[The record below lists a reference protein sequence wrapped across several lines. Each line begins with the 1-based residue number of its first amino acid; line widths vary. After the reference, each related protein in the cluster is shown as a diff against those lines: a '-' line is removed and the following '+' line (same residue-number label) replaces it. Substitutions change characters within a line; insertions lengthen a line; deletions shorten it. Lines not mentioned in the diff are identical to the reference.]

1 MQRKKRRQRRNWII
15 GIIIALLV
23 IVGLGNF
30 AYQRHQQAET
40 KTVRLGLV
48 GTDSQPVWDN
58 VRARLKKE
66 HINIKYVT
74 FNDYVQPDV
83 ALKEGKID
91 MHSCLTRY
99 YFDSYNKSQH
109 AHLTSIGNTVI
120 SPLGIYSKKY
130 KQLKDLP
137 DGATIA
143 IPNEPTTLGRGLN
156 LLQSARLIKVKGNSG
171 IKPSLNDITSNPK
184 NLKFKEVDPAQT
196 ARALSSV
203 DASIINGNYAVAAN
217 LQPKKDSLYLEPV
230 NKKAKPYVNIIAV
243 QAKDKNN
250 PTYKKVVDAYQ
261 TEATKQAIQKTY
273 KGSQVAAWPTFGR
286 N

>member
-23 IVGLGNF
+23 IAGLGNF

-48 GTDSQPVWDN
+48 GTDSQPVWDS

-91 MHSCLTRY
+91 IHSCLTRY
-99 YFDSYNKSQH
+99 YFDSYNKNQH
-109 AHLTSIGNTVI
+109 AHLISIGNTVI

-130 KQLKDLP
+130 KHLKDLP

-156 LLQSARLIKVKGNSG
+156 LLQSAGLIKVKGNSG
-171 IKPSLNDITSNPK
+171 IKPSLNDITANPK
-184 NLKFKEVDPAQT
+184 NLKFKEVDPAET

-250 PTYKKVVDAYQ
+250 PTYKKVVNACQ

-273 KGSQVAAWPTFGR
+273 KGSQVAAWPIFGR

>member
-23 IVGLGNF
+23 IAGLGNF

-40 KTVRLGLV
+40 KMVRLGLV
-48 GTDSQPVWDN
+48 GTDSQPVWDS

-99 YFDSYNKSQH
+99 YFDSYNKNQH
-109 AHLTSIGNTVI
+109 AHLISIGNTVI

-130 KQLKDLP
+130 KHLKDLP

-156 LLQSARLIKVKGNSG
+156 LLRSAGLIKVKGNSG
-171 IKPSLNDITSNPK
+171 IKPSLNDITANPK
-184 NLKFKEVDPAQT
+184 NLKFKEVDPAET

-203 DASIINGNYAVAAN
+203 DASIINSNYAVAAN

-273 KGSQVAAWPTFGR
+273 KGSQVAAWPIFGR

>member
-1 MQRKKRRQRRNWII
+1 MKKRHTGLISLIIITIIVIGGII
-15 GIIIALLV
+15 GFIHHRTTTQNKV
-23 IVGLGNF
+23 
-30 AYQRHQQAET
+30 
-40 KTVRLGLV
+40 VRLGLV

-58 VRARLKKE
+58 VRARLKKQG
-66 HINIKYVT
+66 ITIKYVT

-99 YFDSYNKSQH
+99 YFDSYNKKEH

-120 SPLGIYSKKY
+120 SPLGVYSKKY
-130 KQLKDLP
+130 KSIKDLP

-156 LLQSARLIKVKGNSG
+156 VLQSAGLIKVKKSSG

-184 NLKFKEVDPAQT
+184 HLKFKEVDPAT
-196 ARALSSV
+196 AARALSSV
-203 DASIINGNYAVAAN
+203 DASIINGNYAEAAN
-217 LQPKKDSLYLEPV
+217 LNPKKDSIYLEPV

-243 QAKDKNN
+243 QAKNKNN
-250 PTYKKVVDAYQ
+250 PVYKKVVAAYQ
-261 TEATKQAIQKTY
+261 TEATKKAIEKTY
-273 KGSQVAAWPTFGR
+273 KGSEIAAWPIFGK

>member
-273 KGSQVAAWPTFGR
+273 KGSQVAAWPIFGR

>member
-23 IVGLGNF
+23 IAGLGNF

-48 GTDSQPVWDN
+48 GTDSQPVWDS

-91 MHSCLTRY
+91 IHSCLTRY
-99 YFDSYNKSQH
+99 YFDSYNKNQH
-109 AHLTSIGNTVI
+109 AHLISIGNTVI

-130 KQLKDLP
+130 KHLKDLP

-156 LLQSARLIKVKGNSG
+156 LLQSAGLIKVKGNSG
-171 IKPSLNDITSNPK
+171 IKPSLNDITANPK
-184 NLKFKEVDPAQT
+184 NLKFKEVDPAET

-273 KGSQVAAWPTFGR
+273 KGSQVAAWPIFGR

>member
-23 IVGLGNF
+23 IAGLGNF

-120 SPLGIYSKKY
+120 SPLGIYSQKY

-156 LLQSARLIKVKGNSG
+156 LLQSAGLIKVKGNSG

-184 NLKFKEVDPAQT
+184 NLKFKEVDPAET

-230 NKKAKPYVNIIAV
+230 NKQAKPYVNIIAV

-261 TEATKQAIQKTY
+261 TEATKQAIQRTY
-273 KGSQVAAWPTFGR
+273 KGSQVAAWPIFGR

>member
-23 IVGLGNF
+23 IAGLGNF

-48 GTDSQPVWDN
+48 GTDSQPVWDS

-83 ALKEGKID
+83 VLKEGKID

-99 YFDSYNKSQH
+99 YFDSYNKNQH
-109 AHLTSIGNTVI
+109 AHLISIGNTVI

-130 KQLKDLP
+130 KHLKDLP

-156 LLQSARLIKVKGNSG
+156 LLQSAGLIKVKRNSG
-171 IKPSLNDITSNPK
+171 IKPSLNDITANPK
-184 NLKFKEVDPAQT
+184 NLKFKEVDPAET

-273 KGSQVAAWPTFGR
+273 KGSQVAAWPIFGR

>member
-23 IVGLGNF
+23 IAGLGNF

-48 GTDSQPVWDN
+48 GTDSQPVWDS

-91 MHSCLTRY
+91 IHSCLTRY
-99 YFDSYNKSQH
+99 YFDSYNKNQH
-109 AHLTSIGNTVI
+109 AHLISIGNTVI

-130 KQLKDLP
+130 KHLKDLP

-156 LLQSARLIKVKGNSG
+156 LLQSAGLIKVKGNSG
-171 IKPSLNDITSNPK
+171 IKPSLNDITANPK
-184 NLKFKEVDPAQT
+184 NLKFKEVDPAET

-250 PTYKKVVDAYQ
+250 PTYKKVVNAYQ

-273 KGSQVAAWPTFGR
+273 KGSQVAAWPIFGR

>member
-23 IVGLGNF
+23 IAGLGNF

-48 GTDSQPVWDN
+48 GTDSQPVWDS

-66 HINIKYVT
+66 HINIKYVI

-99 YFDSYNKSQH
+99 YFDSYNKNQH
-109 AHLTSIGNTVI
+109 AHLISIGNTVI

-130 KQLKDLP
+130 KHLKDLP

-156 LLQSARLIKVKGNSG
+156 LLQSAGLIKVKRNSG
-171 IKPSLNDITSNPK
+171 IKPSLNDITANPK
-184 NLKFKEVDPAQT
+184 NLKFKEVDPAET

-230 NKKAKPYVNIIAV
+230 NKMAKPYVNIIAV

-273 KGSQVAAWPTFGR
+273 KGSQVAAWPIFGR

>member
-23 IVGLGNF
+23 IAGLGNF

-48 GTDSQPVWDN
+48 GTDSQPVWDS

-99 YFDSYNKSQH
+99 YFDSYNKNQH
-109 AHLTSIGNTVI
+109 AHLISIGNTVI

-130 KQLKDLP
+130 KHLKDLP

-156 LLQSARLIKVKGNSG
+156 LLQSAGLIKVKGNSG
-171 IKPSLNDITSNPK
+171 IKPSLNDITANPK
-184 NLKFKEVDPAQT
+184 NLKFKEVDPAET

-250 PTYKKVVDAYQ
+250 PTYKKVVNAYQ

-273 KGSQVAAWPTFGR
+273 KGSQVAAWPIFGR